1 MASWIPEDTFVLS
14 DAWSTCENYG
24 LSHSGK
30 KSIPMDTL
38 VLSDPWYAREN
49 SKEVLFTTI
58 SKLSPDSGKDYSN
71 FHSLN
76 QTQASDKRSLF

>member
-1 MASWIPEDTFVLS
+1 
-14 DAWSTCENYG
+14 
-24 LSHSGK
+24 
-30 KSIPMDTL
+30 MDTL